1 MVRIPIMFPRVAA
14 AFDEQVS
21 RVRICESSGSEHSPA
36 ESFTDLSNLVNSF
49 IEKEAWSGDHG
60 CEFDQEIINQ
70 HEGSD
75 VDSWSDEL
83 ERKDMLKNLLFGV
96 NDDEDCD
103 LKQRIYAE
111 AEIVYEMASDN
122 GDFQGFKRRLMT
134 HLREKGFDAGLCKS
148 KWDKSK
154 RFPAGDYE
162 YVDVNEERSGSRY
175 IVEAFLVGEFEIA
188 RASDQYTSLLEVF
201 PLIFVGKVDELKQ
214 IVRLM
219 SNAIR
224 ESMKAKGMP
233 IPPWRKHGY
242 MKTKWFGSYKR
253 TTNAIPSSKPKNP
266 KESFDAMISVGF
278 QTKTIVPYFCRANDH
293 FSTKVGLRVGNLTAA
308 LFDG

>member
-111 AEIVYEMASDN
+111 AEI
-122 GDFQGFKRRLMT
+122 
-134 HLREKGFDAGLCKS
+134 GFDAGLCKS

-188 RASDQYTSLLEVF
+188 RPSDQYTSLLEVF

-266 KESFDAMISVGF
+266 KESLM
-278 QTKTIVPYFCRANDH
+278 P
-293 FSTKVGLRVGNLTAA
+293 
-308 LFDG
+308 